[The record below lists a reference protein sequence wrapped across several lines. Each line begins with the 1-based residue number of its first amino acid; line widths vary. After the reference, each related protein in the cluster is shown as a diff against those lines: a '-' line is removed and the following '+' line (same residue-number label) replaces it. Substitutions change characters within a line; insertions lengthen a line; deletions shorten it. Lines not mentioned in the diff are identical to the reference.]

1 MTTTVDLH
9 SIRARDAMRTE
20 IHWTSPDEPLIK
32 AARRMQK
39 AGIRALLVR
48 KSEDDEALPGIVT
61 SKDIVNLLSSQD
73 VAVLD
78 HVLVADVATSP
89 AVCVPSH
96 ANLAECITLMRMVGV
111 RRMPVLEGR
120 EIIGVLSTSDI
131 FERIVH

>member
-9 SIRARDAMRTE
+9 SILARDAMRTE
-20 IHWTSPDEPLIK
+20 IHWVSPEEPLIH

-48 KSEDDEALPGIVT
+48 KSEDDDALPGIVT

-73 VAVLD
+73 PAVLD
-78 HVLVADVATSP
+78 HVLVADVATQP
-89 AVCVPSH
+89 AVCIPSH
-96 ANLAECITLMRMVGV
+96 ANLAECITLMRMIGV

-120 EIIGVLSTSDI
+120 DIIGVLSTSDI